1 LLAVFFLL
9 VFSLAPAW
17 ADGTSVYIAIRTDG
31 LPGLGTQSDPFDGS
45 TKTKFDTLMQSFP
58 ANTQIHIGPGTFMT
72 DGGDGFNLKAG
83 QIVQGAGMGVTILK
97 LAGHGSNGYYKHY
110 HLAGYCSGVQI
121 SNLTCDGNYQGYAWP
136 AHDAVG
142 GVTPFGSN
150 TVVDS
155 VEMINCYGD
164 STNGLEEFSIL
175 LGGPTPQSIQT
186 NCVIKNCLTHHYA
199 PGANYTNGP
208 MISYCTGAKII
219 NCTDDGSNHG
229 FGFAG
234 ASDAEVTGCTTSR
247 LTNTDFYTDTAAD
260 DHITIDE
267 NSFSS
272 GTGIPIQFNS
282 ASPATDVTI
291 SDNALE
297 TSNSTG
303 SGSAAIVLSGASGS
317 HFTVT
322 GNVFTYNGTNW
333 SGLMLN
339 NSTIFTD
346 LDVEN
351 NSSNVGLIGGGGSNL
366 DITNVGIVQGN
377 HFNEPI
383 ASLTPPPGSPGAPAV
398 ASDSSSDST
407 PAPSDSGS
415 TSSNSGAPASP
426 SAPSPAPSSPAN
438 TPPTSGGNSSNA
450 DVAAST
456 SNQQPGVSS
465 TSTPPADSDEDSSDA
480 DDGAPSN
487 KASTP
492 PSQPA
497 STPHANPPPKAPD
510 NSSPDEGSPQQLA
523 KQVQQDTAT
532 LVRQNSS
539 LAAPSAG
546 RTVAGTHQAASG
558 TPPAPPVRGN
568 SLAPIMAQLIHD
580 KFLHTGPYGTADY
593 VRSLPEGADKD
604 RAIESLTHE
613 WKTAAPA
620 GAASWLASLPGAAL
634 GDSTVRSFSDRIGQ
648 SKSD

>member
-1 LLAVFFLL
+1 LFAVFFLL

-17 ADGTSVYIAIRTDG
+17 ADGTGVYIAIRTDG
-31 LPGLGTQSDPFDGS
+31 LPGLGTQSNPFDGS

-58 ANTQIHIGPGTFMT
+58 TNTQIHIGPGIFMT

-83 QIVQGAGMGVTILK
+83 QIVQGSGMGVTILK
-97 LAGHGSNGYYKHY
+97 LAGHGSNGYRKHY
-110 HLAGYCSGVQI
+110 HLAGNCSGVQI

-136 AHDAVG
+136 AHDVVG

-164 STNGLEEFSIL
+164 STDGQEEFSIL

-186 NCVIKNCLTHHYA
+186 NCVIKNCLTHQYA

-234 ASDAEVTGCTTSR
+234 DSDAEVTGCTTSR
-247 LTNTDFYTDTAAD
+247 LTNTAFYTDTAAD

-272 GTGIPIQFNS
+272 GNGIPIQFNS
-282 ASPATDVTI
+282 ASPATYVTI

-303 SGSAAIVLSGASGS
+303 SGSAAIVLSGSSGS

-339 NSTIFTD
+339 DGTIFTD

-351 NSSNVGLIGGGGSNL
+351 NSSNVGLIGGGGSDM
-366 DITNVGIVQGN
+366 DITNVGMVQGN
-377 HFNEPI
+377 HFNEPV
-383 ASLTPPPGSPGAPAV
+383 ASLTPPSGSPGAPSV
-398 ASDSSSDST
+398 AASESSSAS
-407 PAPSDSGS
+407 ASALSNSQSG
-415 TSSNSGAPASP
+415 SSNSDAPASP
-426 SAPSPAPSSPAN
+426 SATTPQPSLTAN
-438 TPPTSGGNSSNA
+438 TPPASGGNSSNA

-456 SNQQPGVSS
+456 STPEPGASS
-465 TSTPPADSDEDSSDA
+465 TAKAPADSEDSSDA
-480 DDGAPSN
+480 DDVASSN
-487 KASTP
+487 KTSTP
-492 PSQPA
+492 PSQA
-497 STPHANPPPKAPD
+497 ANTPHANTPPKAPD
-510 NSSPDEGSPQQLA
+510 NSSPDEGSPEQLA

-539 LAAPSAG
+539 TFAPSPG
-546 RTVAGTHQAASG
+546 RAVAGM
-558 TPPAPPVRGN
+558 PLAPQTRGN
-568 SLAPIMAQLIHD
+568 SLAPLIAQLIHD
-580 KFLHTGPYGTADY
+580 KFVHTGPYGTADY
-593 VRSLPEGADKD
+593 VRSLPEGTDKD
-604 RAIESLTHE
+604 RAIEFLAHE
-613 WKTAAPA
+613 WKTTAPA
-620 GAASWLASLPGAAL
+620 GAANWLASLPNAAL
-634 GDSTVRSFSDRIGQ
+634 GNPTIRSFSN
-648 SKSD
+648 